1 MQPRRTE
8 GTGRS
13 AADFFTVHPRSDI
26 LLEKGCDL
34 LSPSHL
40 LPRWLAGHFPGK
52 YGKGEENGGFV
63 SNLPPWVY
71 SAAVLAAAVIAGL
84 LLYTIFFRLMSRLAR
99 RTSGVLEDS
108 LVRHCAKPARVTV
121 PLLAL
126 YISLQF
132 VAISGE
138 LDETTGK
145 IIAVLLIVAIAW
157 LFISLT
163 SVLEDIVLSKYNIR
177 DKDNLRARKIY
188 TQFRIVKK
196 ILIVT
201 IVLVCVSAI
210 LMGFERFRRLGTGI
224 LASAGL
230 AGIIAGL
237 AARPALSNLIA
248 GVQIALTEPITLED
262 VVIVENE
269 WGWIEEITL
278 TYVVVRIWDLRR
290 LIVPIGYFLEKPF
303 QNWTRK
309 TADLIGS
316 VYLYVDY
323 TVPVEEVREELQ
335 RILKNST
342 WWKGTVSALQVVDTT
357 EKTMQLRAI
366 MDAANS
372 SDSWNLRCEVREKLV
387 DFVRRN
393 YPGALP
399 VMRAEL
405 LPKSQRAEGP
415 ET

>member
-1 MQPRRTE
+1 MPPRQCFALTSSC
-8 GTGRS
+8 GAK
-13 AADFFTVHPRSDI
+13 AAR
-26 LLEKGCDL
+26 EK
-34 LSPSHL
+34 
-40 LPRWLAGHFPGK
+40 K
-52 YGKGEENGGFV
+52 NGGFV
-63 SNLPPWVY
+63 SHPTLLH
-71 SAAVLAAAVIAGL
+71 SATVLAAAAIIGL
-84 LLYTIFFRLMSRLAR
+84 VLYSIFFRLMSRLAR
-99 RTSGVLEDS
+99 RTSGVLDDS
-108 LVRHCAKPARVTV
+108 LVKHCRKPARMAV

-126 YISLQF
+126 YLTLQF
-132 VAISGE
+132 VSISGE
-138 LDETTGK
+138 LDKPLGRV
-145 IIAVLLIVAIAW
+145 IGVLLVFSTAW
-157 LFISLT
+157 LLIRLT
-163 SVLEDIVLSKYNIR
+163 SVLEDLILSKYDIS
-177 DKDNLRARKIY
+177 DQDNLRARKIY
-188 TQFRIVKK
+188 TQFRIVRKM
-196 ILIVT
+196 LIVA
-201 IVLVCVSAI
+201 IVLVAVSAV
-210 LMGFERFRRLGTGI
+210 LVGFEQFRRLGTGI

-248 GVQIALTEPITLED
+248 GIQIALTEPIRLED

-269 WGWIEEITL
+269 WGCIEEITL

-323 TVPVEEVREELQ
+323 TVPVEQVREELQ

-342 WWKGTVSALQVVDTT
+342 YWKGAVSALQVVDAT

-372 SDSWNLRCEVREKLV
+372 SDAWDLRCEVREKLIE
-387 DFVRRN
+387 FVRRN
-393 YPGALP
+393 YPESFP

-405 LPKSQRAEGP
+405 LAKSEKAAGP
-415 ET
+415 EM